1 MYKVLVDGALMCD
14 SRIEELALSNP
25 VVKLEEGKVGSFSFI
40 IPPDHPMID
49 VVKRRKSIIKVVEDD
64 EILFCGICIEVTEDF
79 YKQKTIYCE
88 SELTYLNDTIQ
99 RPCRYAGMTV
109 RELSEAYV
117 SKHNSQTDESKHF
130 SVGMVT
136 VEDENDYIS
145 CYTNMESTMA
155 CIKAD
160 LIDDLGGFL
169 QVRYEDGVRYLD
181 YLADSLNTNKQ
192 TIKLG
197 KNLIDYVSNIDSADI
212 ATAIIP
218 LGAKLAESSIAG
230 LEERLT
236 IKSVNDGLDYVFNQ
250 DAVNSYGWIYKT
262 VTWDDVTTPEAL
274 KAKAEKY
281 LAEVQFENVVIEAK
295 ALDLHFE
302 DDSVEKFKISD
313 KIRVV
318 SAPHGLNKYFRLTKL
333 TRNLNNPEKDTIT
346 LGKDERLSLTAKSTK
361 ENIVIK
367 QEIEKSSNSTKQ
379 QAIANATALIANAM
393 GGFVV
398 KTNDEILIMDTD
410 NIETATKVWRW
421 NINGLGYSSNGYA
434 GPYEL
439 AMTMD
444 GAIVADMITTGI
456 LNADLIRAGILQSKD
471 GSSSW
476 NLETGNMHLE
486 GEFTQTTDDGHPSVE
501 IKNNQIKLYDWT
513 NTFALLGGLNSLY
526 YKSSDRS
533 GVSLWGTNKDRVSLS
548 IKDENETYYPVI
560 MVDGKTHE
568 TEPPWIKNT
577 ANGTIFPNYPGG
589 GITVKNGLITDWNM
603 DSLSGDISIV
613 NATSSGKTLTLTIE
627 HGMIADVK
635 YS

>member
-1 MYKVLVDGALMCD
+1 MYKVLLDGTLMCD

-49 VVKRRKSIIKVVEDD
+49 AVKRRKSIIEVVEDD

-79 YKQKTIYCE
+79 YKQKTVYCE

-109 RELSEAYV
+109 RELLEAYV
-117 SKHNSQTDESKHF
+117 SKHNSQANESKHF

-136 VEDENDYIS
+136 VEDSNDYIS

-160 LIDDLGGFL
+160 LVDDLGGFL
-169 QVRYEDGVRYLD
+169 QVRYENGIRYLD
-181 YLADSLNTNKQ
+181 YLAESLNTNKQ

-197 KNLIDYVSNIDSADI
+197 KNLIDYISNIDSTDI

-218 LGAKLAESSIAG
+218 LGAKLAESSIEG

-302 DDSVEKFKISD
+302 DSSVEKFKLSD

-346 LGKDERLSLTAKSTK
+346 LGKDERLSLTAKTNK
-361 ENIVIK
+361 ENVVIK
-367 QEIEKSSNSTKQ
+367 QEIEKTSNSTKQ
-379 QAIANATALIANAM
+379 QVIANATALIANAM

-398 KTNDEILIMDTD
+398 KTNDELLIMDTD

-421 NINGLGYSSNGYA
+421 NMNGLGYSGNGHK
-434 GPYEL
+434 GPFDKV
-439 AMTMD
+439 AITMD
-444 GAIVADMITTGI
+444 GAIVADMITTGTF
-456 LNADLIRAGILQSKD
+456 NANLIRAGILQSAD
-471 GSSSW
+471 GSNKWDLENGLFTMENGKIKIHGTVIKYASDYTQADVDRANDITIGLVSPTIEDFEKLDLNGDGVINIQDAVMIKRLVDGIDSQREISTSIEIDPLNAHGVLKTAGVFVGANGMFSKSVNMEKTYMKKVYVMNEGGSFSS
-476 NLETGNMHLE
+476 
-486 GEFTQTTDDGHPSVE
+486 
-501 IKNNQIKLYDWT
+501 
-513 NTFALLGGLNSLY
+513 
-526 YKSSDRS
+526 
-533 GVSLWGTNKDRVSLS
+533 GTNG
-548 IKDENETYYPVI
+548 TYTTA
-560 MVDGKTHE
+560 DGKTV
-568 TEPPWIKNT
+568 TVT
-577 ANGTIFPNYPGG
+577 NGI
-589 GITVKNGLITDWNM
+589 ITLI
-603 DSLSGDISIV
+603 S
-613 NATSSGKTLTLTIE
+613 
-627 HGMIADVK
+627 
-635 YS
+635 

>member
-49 VVKRRKSIIKVVEDD
+49 ALKRRKSIIKVVEDD

-99 RPCRYAGMTV
+99 RPCRYSGMTV

-197 KNLIDYVSNIDSADI
+197 KNLIDYVSNIDSTDI

-281 LAEVQFENVVIEAK
+281 LAETQFENVVIEAK

-302 DDSVEKFKISD
+302 DDSVEKFKLSD

-346 LGKDERLSLTAKSTK
+346 LGKDERLSLTAKNNK
-361 ENIVIK
+361 ENATIK
-367 QEIEKSSNSTKQ
+367 QSIEKSTSSAKK
-379 QAIANATALIANAM
+379 QAIANATELIANAM

-398 KTNDEILIMDTD
+398 KTNDELLIMDTD

-421 NINGLGYSSNGYA
+421 NINGLGYSKNGYA

-444 GAIVADMITTGI
+444 GAIVADMITSGF
-456 LNADLIRAGILQSKD
+456 LSADRIHGGTITAS
-471 GSSSW
+471 
-476 NLETGNMHLE
+476 EFNMHGEIIRYASDYTEADAEAVNRKILGSEETTFEDLE
-486 GEFTQTTDDGHPSVE
+486 KYDFDGDGNLTMTDLVALNRLVRGLDASRTINTSLKINPLSSQNIIQTAGVSIGVKGIKSDSV
-501 IKNNQIKLYDWT
+501 
-513 NTFALLGGLNSLY
+513 
-526 YKSSDRS
+526 KSSESYSDRYYTKTDN
-533 GVSLWGTNKDRVSLS
+533 GYLAGYTGTFQ
-548 IKDENETYYPVI
+548 
-560 MVDGKTHE
+560 
-568 TEPPWIKNT
+568 T
-577 ANGTIFPNYPGG
+577 ANGG
-589 GITVKNGLITDWNM
+589 TVNVANGLIT
-603 DSLSGDISIV
+603 SVI
-613 NATSSGKTLTLTIE
+613 
-627 HGMIADVK
+627 
-635 YS
+635 